1 MNTRIRRRL
10 LIQVSGRVQ
19 GVFFRASARDKA
31 QSLGLTGWVRNLANG
46 DVELLAEG
54 EPAAIARMLAWC
66 HTGPALARVDTCH
79 IAYQSPTGE
88 FSQFSVLR
96 DE

>member
-1 MNTRIRRRL
+1 MNTTIKRRM

-31 QSLGLTGWVRNLANG
+31 TSLGLTGWVRNLASG
-46 DVELLAEG
+46 EVELLIEG
-54 EPAAIARMLAWC
+54 EPAAVAHMLAWC
-66 HTGPALARVDTCH
+66 HRGPALARVDTCH

>member
-1 MNTRIRRRL
+1 MNTTIKRRM

-19 GVFFRASARDKA
+19 GVFFRASTRDKA
-31 QSLGLTGWVRNLANG
+31 TSLGLTGWVRNLANG
-46 DVELLAEG
+46 DVELLVEG
-54 EPAAIARMLAWC
+54 EPAAVARMLAWC
-66 HTGPALARVDTCH
+66 HRGPALARVDACH
-79 IAYQSPTGE
+79 IAYHSPTGE

>member
-1 MNTRIRRRL
+1 MSTTINRRL

-19 GVFFRASARDKA
+19 GVFFRASTRDKA
-31 QSLGLTGWVRNLANG
+31 KSLGLTGWVRNLANG
-46 DVELLAEG
+46 DVELLVEG
-54 EPAAIARMLAWC
+54 EPGAVAHMLAWC
-66 HTGPALARVDTCH
+66 HTGPALARVDACH

-88 FSQFSVLR
+88 FSQFSVVR

>member
-1 MNTRIRRRL
+1 MNTTIKRRM

-19 GVFFRASARDKA
+19 GVFFRASTRDKA
-31 QSLGLTGWVRNLANG
+31 TSLGLTGWVRNLANG
-46 DVELLAEG
+46 DVELLVEG
-54 EPAAIARMLAWC
+54 EPAAVARMLAWC
-66 HTGPALARVDTCH
+66 HRGPGLARVDACH

-88 FSQFSVLR
+88 YSQFSVLR